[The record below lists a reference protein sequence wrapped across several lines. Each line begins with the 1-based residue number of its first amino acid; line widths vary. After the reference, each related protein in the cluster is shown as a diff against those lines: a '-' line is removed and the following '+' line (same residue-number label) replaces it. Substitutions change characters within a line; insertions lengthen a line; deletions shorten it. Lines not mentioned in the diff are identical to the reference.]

1 LYKLIATDLD
11 GTLLNDEGK
20 IPLNTYDAVAY
31 ASSLGIKFVLCTG
44 RPIQG
49 VTKLYDDLKLDSP
62 VVTNN
67 GAMVYLK
74 KNGPLILNQTMSIE
88 DGLFVLKLNEKYA
101 CTVCMWHDQK
111 LYVSELNDQAYA
123 YASITGIVPHLLSE
137 IDLMKCAF
145 GPTKFVF
152 CDTLEKISSIK
163 DEAAKAVPAT
173 VTAVTTRPYFLEFFS
188 SSISKATA
196 LMKIGEALD
205 IKREE
210 MIAVGDGCN
219 DMEMIRYAG
228 LGVACANGDPT
239 VKAEADYVSCTNNEG
254 AIADVINKFI
264 RK

>member
-1 LYKLIATDLD
+1 MYKLIATDLD
-11 GTLLNDEGK
+11 GTLLNDEGQ
-20 IPLNTYDAVAY
+20 IPKNTYGAVAY
-31 ASSLGIKFVLCTG
+31 ANSLGIRFVLCTG

-49 VTKLYDDLKLDSP
+49 VMKLYDDLKLDSP
-62 VVTNN
+62 IVTNN
-67 GAMVYLK
+67 GAMVYLN

-88 DGLFVLKLNEKYA
+88 DGSFVLKLNEEYK

-123 YASITGIVPHLLSE
+123 YASITGIIPHLLGE
-137 IDLMKCAF
+137 IDLSKCMF

-152 CDTLEKISSIK
+152 CDSLEKIASIRDK
-163 DEAAKAVPAT
+163 AANAVPDT

-188 SSISKATA
+188 SSISKAFA

-205 IKREE
+205 IRQEE

-228 LGVACANGDPT
+228 LGVACANGDPA
-239 VKAEADYVSCTNNEG
+239 VKAEADYIACTNNEG
-254 AIADVINKFI
+254 AIADVIDKFI